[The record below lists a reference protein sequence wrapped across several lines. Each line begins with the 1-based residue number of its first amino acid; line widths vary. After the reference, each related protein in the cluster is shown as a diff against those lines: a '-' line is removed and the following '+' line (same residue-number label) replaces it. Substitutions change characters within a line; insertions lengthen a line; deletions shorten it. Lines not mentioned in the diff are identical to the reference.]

1 MVLTVRTTDTPWY
14 KNKSRAS
21 HTPDLFLHEAELLG
35 DVLLVLAVVVLGQS
49 KQAVAQPEHVLEGGV
64 ARARQVLYAQQGGLA
79 LHLRGGRCLETV
91 DTQVFKCAGM
101 VLYCICLFRYFFLA
115 TSNLVN
121 TIYLYSKPTSMNI
134 TQD

>member
-79 LHLRGGRCLETV
+79 LHLRGGA
-91 DTQVFKCAGM
+91 VFGDRGHTSLQMCRHGTL
-101 VLYCICLFRYFFLA
+101 LYLLIKILFLR
-115 TSNLVN
+115 
-121 TIYLYSKPTSMNI
+121 
-134 TQD
+134 